1 MALKNELLLAL
12 LEKVDASSPSTVHND
27 VVAVWHRV
35 LGKFSPLIGPSSVAV
50 LFMRCLDA
58 NRAAF
63 PWLPPIPA
71 EGAGEM
77 PFTAFEAVLKTR
89 PSDEVI
95 RVTHALLG
103 SYIDLLFTLI
113 GKQLTAHFVGA
124 AVGANGDKK
133 NR

>member
-1 MALKNELLLAL
+1 MALKDELLLAL
-12 LEKVDASSPSTVHND
+12 LEKVDTSSQNTLLND
-27 VVAVWHRV
+27 VVAVWHRL

-50 LFMRCLDA
+50 LFVRCLDA

-63 PWLPPIPA
+63 PWLPRTPA
-71 EGAGEM
+71 NGAAEM
-77 PFTAFEAVLKTR
+77 QFTAFEALLKTR

-113 GKQLTAHFVGA
+113 GTPLTAHFVGA
-124 AVGANGDKK
+124 AVGVNGDKK
-133 NR
+133 K